1 MKKLAIFLAIMMI
14 PFSAFALDT
23 ISDSD
28 LNDVTGQAGV
38 SIFLNTIRIEK
49 TAWTTGYGDEGENVL
64 NSTNWLLIV
73 DEGST
78 KEISF
83 LGSRTLD
90 IDIVSRV
97 EFSAGIAT
105 GQVPGVLAPD
115 AYRFENLE
123 MSALNEGHTA
133 GLVTDRV
140 SDVAVVISLPDA
152 IQIADFGTTKSIY
165 LRGSND
171 GTPFGGGGGGTTANG
186 DLMIKTYSGG
196 GTTTITGAGGAF
208 AGNNV
213 HIGIMAHD

>member
-1 MKKLAIFLAIMMI
+1 MKKLAIILALLMV

-23 ISDSD
+23 ISDTD

-49 TAWTTGYGDEGENVL
+49 SQWTSGYGDVETMGSEH
-64 NSTNWLLIV
+64 WLLIQ

-83 LGSRTLD
+83 LGSSTLD
-90 IDIVSRV
+90 IDITSRTA
-97 EFSAGIAT
+97 FSAAVVAGA
-105 GQVPGVLAPD
+105 VPGVLTSDYARFANLTPSSTTPGITTLAP
-115 AYRFENLE
+115 
-123 MSALNEGHTA
+123 SI
-133 GLVTDRV
+133 V
-140 SDVAVVISLPDA
+140 SDTAVIISLPDA

-165 LRGSND
+165 LANAIDTTRDGNVVGGSV
-171 GTPFGGGGGGTTANG
+171 GGTAE
-186 DLMIKTYSGG
+186 LLIKTYSGG

-208 AGNNV
+208 ANNNV